1 MIETLGRLKKTKIV
15 CTIGPSSNN
24 EKTLKRLIQAGMNV
38 ARLNLSH
45 GSLDYHKK
53 VFDLIRSIDES
64 IAILIDISGPKIRVG
79 KFKKSI
85 VLQKGQEYVLTK
97 ENVTGDEEKASV
109 TYPQIIDD
117 LQEGSLI
124 YLNDGLIA
132 MKVVEKHDN
141 YLVAKVL
148 NGGILSSNKGINVP
162 GSKISVFTPTKKDRE
177 DILETAKWE
186 PDFYSVS
193 FVRRVMDLENV
204 RNTFRTVT
212 NDEIP
217 LVSKIEHKD
226 ALNAFEEIV
235 KASQGVMV
243 ARGDLGVELPPE
255 DVPLLQKELIEKS
268 RYHGVPVIVAT
279 QMLESMI
286 INSRPTRAE
295 VSDVANAIL
304 DGADAVMLSA
314 ETATGKYP
322 VETVEMMT
330 KICLKT
336 ECHLIPTQEKR
347 HVKKG
352 ALVPAHI
359 GRAAVRLA
367 EDTDADLII
376 AMTQTGTTT
385 EMVSTFRPKQAILG
399 FSTNLK
405 NLRRL
410 ALQWGVIPVLFDFIP
425 DTDDM
430 ILKAI
435 VTAYEKRFIDRSS
448 KMVIVAGTLL
458 GLPSSTNLIQYH
470 VAEEILR
477 SIEAQKEFRKAYNL

>member
-1 MIETLGRLKKTKIV
+1 MSESSIQLKKTKIV
-15 CTIGPSSNN
+15 CTIGPSSND
-24 EKTLKRLIQAGMNV
+24 EETLERLIRAGMNV

-53 VFDLIRSIDES
+53 TFDLIRSIDES
-64 IAILIDISGPKIRVG
+64 IAILLDISGPKIRVG
-79 KFKKSI
+79 KFEKSI
-85 VLQKGQEYVLTK
+85 VLQKGQEYILTK
-97 ENVTGDEEKASV
+97 ENVTGNEERASV
-109 TYPQIIDD
+109 TYPQLIDD

-132 MKVVEKHDN
+132 MRVIAKNDD

-162 GSKISVFTPTKKDRE
+162 ESKISVYTPTDKDRK

-186 PDFYSVS
+186 PDYYSVS
-193 FVRRVMDLENV
+193 FVRRVLDLENV

-212 NDEIP
+212 NDDIP

-226 ALNAFEEIV
+226 ALNAFEDIV
-235 KASQGVMV
+235 SASQGVMV

-255 DVPLLQKELIEKS
+255 EVPLLQKELIRKS

-336 ECHLIPTQEKR
+336 ECHLTPTQEER

-352 ALVPAHI
+352 AMVPAHI

-367 EDTDADLII
+367 EDTNADLII

-410 ALQWGVIPVLFDFIP
+410 ALQWGVIPILFDFIP

-435 VTAYEKRFIDRSS
+435 LTAYEKKYIERSS